1 MSTYANSLR
10 KQIELL
16 QGEVEIYAKAVDRLA
31 EQLAE
36 KEAQLRA
43 VASPGEIDES
53 ATLRADDSEQEVSD
67 STRWAGRLRRS

>member
-1 MSTYANSLR
+1 MSTYANSLK

-36 KEAQLRA
+36 KEAQLRV

-53 ATLRADDSEQEVSD
+53 AALRADDSEQEVSD
-67 STRWAGRLRRS
+67 STR